1 MKLKNWN
8 QLFSKTKSEI
18 NNSNKIGKLCYLT
31 IYFYKIPSSIS
42 NITPIK
48 HTQRRRSKKKKTLI
62 NLLTFP
68 NLTITFT
75 IYVIAV
81 IIPFTI
87 NFTLTIIFQQAPK
100 SLTPPPQPTLPL
112 HVRQRPLNPIKKRV
126 SFNLSGTFGTPKP
139 SSRILHQQSLYQ
151 IPCLFRPFLIFS
163 LRHVE
168 EPHFLIRR
176 SYVTQSALCDR
187 NRRPT
192 RALST
197 RTFQLGAEPH
207 SGLGG
212 PWPLLNF
219 FFSH

>member
-1 MKLKNWN
+1 MASL
-8 QLFSKTKSEI
+8 
-18 NNSNKIGKLCYLT
+18 G
-31 IYFYKIPSSIS
+31 S
-42 NITPIK
+42 NI
-48 HTQRRRSKKKKTLI
+48 HTHTHTHKKKKTLI
-62 NLLTFP
+62 NLRTFP

-75 IYVIAV
+75 IYVIVV
-81 IIPFTI
+81 IIP
-87 NFTLTIIFQQAPK
+87 FTLTIIFQQAPK

-197 RTFQLGAEPH
+197 RTFQPGAEPH

-219 FFSH
+219 FFPIRL